1 MVDLIG
7 RLTDHRSPAT
17 EPETSNRESP
27 DTESEDRSTL
37 GRRRLLTAGGA
48 ASTTLLAGCF
58 GLVPKGGPFSD
69 ADGPGADTAAPD
81 DGGDGDGG
89 GSGNESSS
97 TPTAASTPAGET
109 DVAGLV
115 PKEDGEQY
123 EFIVTLDAPAGAGG
137 ADWWQVE
144 TLDGTQLGRRE
155 FDSPRSDT
163 QFTTSKPIAV
173 EGESAVVVRG
183 HHTEV
188 GYGGQ
193 AMLLDIESGTID
205 AAEQGD
211 ERESFENYS
220 F

>member
-1 MVDLIG
+1 MSDTNG
-7 RLTDHRSPAT
+7 RTTDRRSSDAESDASDADDGTDRPAL
-17 EPETSNRESP
+17 
-27 DTESEDRSTL
+27 D
-37 GRRRLLTAGGA
+37 RRRLLTAGGA
-48 ASTTLLAGCF
+48 ATTALLAGCA
-58 GLVPKGGPFSD
+58 GLVPKGGPFSGD
-69 ADGPGADTAAPD
+69 DDPEADTAAPD
-81 DGGDGDGG
+81 DGDDSDGAGG
-89 GSGNESSS
+89 GENQSSS

-109 DVAGLV
+109 DVVGLV
-115 PKEDGEQY
+115 PKRDGDQY

-155 FDSPRSDT
+155 LDSPRSDT

-173 EGESAVVVRG
+173 EDEPAVVVRG

-193 AMLLDIESGTID
+193 AMLLDVESGTID
-205 AAEQGD
+205 VADQGD